1 MDLIDRM
8 IRRLQHVEPS
18 IDATRLADIER
29 QLRLEFGGGV
39 VRVRKKQGKKAVE
52 DEVRK
57 RWDGRSVAQIAQE
70 LQIHRSTA
78 YRILGSFL
86 RVRVD
91 R

>member
-1 MDLIDRM
+1 
-8 IRRLQHVEPS
+8 
-18 IDATRLADIER
+18 
-29 QLRLEFGGGV
+29 
-39 VRVRKKQGKKAVE
+39 VRKRQGKKAVE